1 MKKSELAGLVREVL
15 AEQENDQLAS
25 ALKQTFNQLGKELTA
40 NDDKIADDNVD
51 EAIGLAIAGVTLAI
65 PEIVR
70 LIGSVVKRASKF
82 FGATGKSGD
91 QIIALSKKMHSVL
104 VYPIEKALM
113 AMGLKDKDKAHK
125 VAGAILTVVIA
136 GLAIASGAAAI
147 EAFKKS
153 SVVVGSAE
161 GALTAIKS
169 GEIGSYLARILRPLA
184 T

>member
-1 MKKSELAGLVREVL
+1 MKKSELVGLVREVL
-15 AEQENDQLAS
+15 AEQENDQLAN

-91 QIIALSKKMHSVL
+91 QIIDLSKKMHSVL
-104 VYPIEKALM
+104 VYPIEKA
-113 AMGLKDKDKAHK
+113 
-125 VAGAILTVVIA
+125 
-136 GLAIASGAAAI
+136 
-147 EAFKKS
+147 
-153 SVVVGSAE
+153 
-161 GALTAIKS
+161 
-169 GEIGSYLARILRPLA
+169 
-184 T
+184 